1 MDKFII
7 NGCRQPLSGTVKI
20 SGSKNAA
27 LPILA
32 ASLLSAKPVS
42 IKNVPYLRD
51 VVTINNLLNRLGA
64 KVSMNNGQVEI
75 DAGNIISTQ
84 APYELV
90 KTMRASI
97 VVLGPLLAR
106 CGKAEVSLPGGCAIG
121 PRPVDIHLE
130 GMRALGAEIVIKNGF
145 IHAQVNGRLRGAELT
160 LEKITVTGTENLLMA
175 ATLAEGRTIIRN
187 AAREPEVS
195 DLANFLIT
203 LGAHIE
209 GVGTDTLVIEG
220 MENLAGGSYSVM
232 PDRIES
238 GTFLAAAAITRGQVR
253 LENTDPS
260 TLTATLDK
268 LLEAGADIHSGADWV
283 ELNMHGKR
291 PRAVNISTAHYPDF
305 ATDMQAQF
313 MALDALAEGNSVIV
327 ENVFENRFMHAN
339 ELMRMGAD
347 IQIDGNQAFCNGHE
361 YLTGAPV
368 MATDLRASASLVL
381 AALMAKGQTVVDRI
395 YHIDRGYERI
405 EDKLSALGAD
415 IQRVR

>member
-130 GMRALGAEIVIKNGF
+130 GMRALGAEIEIKNGF

-203 LGAHIE
+203 LGAKIE

-220 MENLAGGSYSVM
+220 VENLEGGSYSVM

-238 GTFLAAAAITRGQVR
+238 GTYLVAAAITRGQIR
-253 LENTDPS
+253 LESADP
-260 TLTATLDK
+260 A
-268 LLEAGADIHSGADWV
+268 
-283 ELNMHGKR
+283 R
-291 PRAVNISTAHYPDF
+291 
-305 ATDMQAQF
+305 
-313 MALDALAEGNSVIV
+313 
-327 ENVFENRFMHAN
+327 
-339 ELMRMGAD
+339 
-347 IQIDGNQAFCNGHE
+347 
-361 YLTGAPV
+361 
-368 MATDLRASASLVL
+368 
-381 AALMAKGQTVVDRI
+381 
-395 YHIDRGYERI
+395 
-405 EDKLSALGAD
+405 
-415 IQRVR
+415 